1 MKTTSRNKVD
11 TPGGC
16 RYGEDIMRTYGQFCP
31 VAQAA
36 EVLTER
42 WTPLVIRELL
52 AGSCRFN
59 DIQRGVPLMSS
70 ALLSERLKALERYGL
85 VERRSRPGGHH
96 GYEYHLSAAGEELRP
111 LIEQMGVWGQ
121 RWVRR
126 RVTPEDADPALLMWD
141 MRRNINLDRLPDRRV
156 VVHFSFRGVPK
167 GKRSWWLILDR
178 PEPDLCLSDPGFGVD
193 LTVRT
198 DAVTMAEVW
207 VGDIDLAGAVRS
219 RRIIL
224 EGPSHLR
231 RAFPGW
237 LILSPL
243 TEIKRQTAPL

>member
-1 MKTTSRNKVD
+1 
-11 TPGGC
+11 
-16 RYGEDIMRTYGQFCP
+16 MRTYGQFCP
-31 VAQAA
+31 IAQAA

-52 AGSCRFN
+52 VGSHRFN

-70 ALLSERLKALERYGL
+70 ALLSERLKTLERYGL
-85 VERRSRPGGHH
+85 VERRSRRDGQR
-96 GYEYHLSAAGEELRP
+96 GYENHLTAAGDELRP

-121 RWVRR
+121 KCVRR

-141 MRRNINLDRLPDRRV
+141 MRRSINMERLPDRRV

-167 GKRSWWLILDR
+167 SKRSWWLVLDR
-178 PEPDLCLSDPGFGVD
+178 PEPDLCLHDPGFGVD

-198 DAVTMAEVW
+198 DAVTLAEVW
-207 VGDIDLAGAVRS
+207 VGDIDLADAVRS
-219 RRIIL
+219 RRVML

-231 RAFPGW
+231 RAFPDW

-243 TEIKRQTAPL
+243 TEVKRQPTTLAALPESWRPHS